1 MDFKTENLRGTESET
16 KTDTNQL
23 RGSPQ
28 NIVGKSEPAQFKV
41 VSKAGFNWYLSNF
54 RPNLG
59 EDVILCTMPKSG
71 TTWLGL
77 TCHLLR
83 GGDLWFQDLNQVVP
97 WHQLGWDLDW
107 DPASK
112 ANTMQ
117 SMIRPRLW
125 KSHQLISAEK
135 PNIRYITT
143 IRDPISVLKSWHHFM
158 MAKKI
163 PRFAGRS
170 VNEIFEECPQF
181 FRTKMNVFSAPW
193 EYLLEAYLLRD
204 HPDVLVVC
212 YEDLQKDFYDM
223 LPKIAYFLGAK
234 KVSQD
239 LLLSICQMTSK
250 DQMSKDSKK
259 YDESWSE
266 KRLNEVGR
274 SKIPW
279 KSSDKVSLVKYA
291 EPSDKTKKECVRLL
305 ERKFSKHG
313 VNSIKTYDELRR
325 AIKNSWKKRAA
336 ALVSFLA

>member
-1 MDFKTENLRGTESET
+1 MDFKTENLRGTASET
-16 KTDTNQL
+16 KTDNNKL
-23 RGSPQ
+23 RRSPQ
-28 NIVGKSEPAQFKV
+28 DIVGKSEPSHFKI
-41 VSKAGFNWYLSNF
+41 VSKAGFDWYLSNF

-59 EDVILCTMPKSG
+59 EDVVLCTMPKSG
-71 TTWLGL
+71 STWLGL

-83 GGDLWFQDLNQVVP
+83 GGDLEFQDLNQVVP

-125 KSHQLISAEK
+125 KSHQLISGEK

-143 IRDPISVLKSWHHFM
+143 IRDPVSVLKSWHNFM
-158 MAKKI
+158 MDKKI

-170 VNEIFEECPQF
+170 VDELFEECPNF
-181 FRTKMNVFSAPW
+181 FRDKMNAYSAPW
-193 EYLLEAYLLRD
+193 EYLLESYLLRD

-223 LPKIAYFLGAK
+223 LPKIACFLGLK

-239 LLLSICQMTSK
+239 LLLWICQMTSK
-250 DQMSKDSKK
+250 DQMSKDRKK
-259 YDESWSE
+259 YDESWTD
-266 KRLNEVGR
+266 KRLMEVGR
-274 SKIPW
+274 SKIPL
-279 KSSDKVSLVKYA
+279 KGSDKVSLVKYA
-291 EPSDKTKKECVRLL
+291 EPCNKTKKECGRLL

-313 VNSIKTYDELRR
+313 VDGIKTYNDLRL
-325 AIKNSWKKRAA
+325 AIKYSWKERAA